1 MKQSAP
7 NGTAPL
13 TSHFSLLTLSF
24 SLLTIIACGGPT
36 ADLLLLNGTVYTLT
50 WSDPALDGTPA
61 SDAPFGANGWH
72 ADAEAIAVADGR
84 IIFVGS
90 DEEAE
95 VYRGDHTWVKDLGG
109 ATVIPGLV
117 DSHTHVARLG
127 ANLNRVDL
135 RGAETE
141 AEAVA
146 RVVGAR
152 SDAEPGEWIIAYG
165 WDEGAW
171 ANRYPTM
178 DLLSE
183 RFPNNPVVMESLHSF
198 ATWGN
203 RIAFER
209 AGITASTAVPS
220 GGEIVKNRNGNPTG
234 MLLNRAGDLLLGAV
248 PAPDHQQTMENFH
261 AGLVA
266 MATDGYVAVHD
277 AGLDA
282 QAMAALETLE
292 SDGELPIRVYAM
304 LSARDTVLLREWL
317 VKGPDTD
324 SESMLRTRS
333 VKAFFDGALGSRGAR
348 LLEDYSD
355 RPDHRGTGDGEYGFD
370 AALVAEMMRDGFQ
383 VAIHAI
389 GDAGNRETLDFIE
402 GMIGQ
407 HPAARDNRHRI
418 EHAQV
423 VHPDDMNRFAAAAII
438 ASMEPSHAV
447 EDMRWAEDRVGPT
460 RILGAYAWRTLRE
473 AGTRLVFNS
482 DLTGSDHNIFYG
494 LHAAITRR
502 NKKLEPTGGW
512 YAEQVM
518 TSEEAV
524 RGYTTWAAFAS
535 FLEDETG
542 VIAEGRWAD
551 ITVMDIDPFE
561 LGSTAP
567 ERILDGSILLTIVG
581 GEVVYERIQ

>member
-1 MKQSAP
+1 M
-7 NGTAPL
+7 
-13 TSHFSLLTLSF
+13 
-24 SLLTIIACGGPT
+24 
-36 ADLLLLNGTVYTLT
+36 
-50 WSDPALDGTPA
+50 
-61 SDAPFGANGWH
+61 
-72 ADAEAIAVADGR
+72 
-84 IIFVGS
+84 
-90 DEEAE
+90 
-95 VYRGDHTWVKDLGG
+95 
-109 ATVIPGLV
+109 
-117 DSHTHVARLG
+117 
-127 ANLNRVDL
+127 
-135 RGAETE
+135 
-141 AEAVA
+141 
-146 RVVGAR
+146 
-152 SDAEPGEWIIAYG
+152 
-165 WDEGAW
+165 
-171 ANRYPTM
+171 
-178 DLLSE
+178 
-183 RFPNNPVVMESLHSF
+183 
-198 ATWGN
+198 
-203 RIAFER
+203 
-209 AGITASTAVPS
+209 
-220 GGEIVKNRNGNPTG
+220 
-234 MLLNRAGDLLLGAV
+234 
-248 PAPDHQQTMENFH
+248 
-261 AGLVA
+261 
-266 MATDGYVAVHD
+266 
-277 AGLDA
+277 
-282 QAMAALETLE
+282 
-292 SDGELPIRVYAM
+292 
-304 LSARDTVLLREWL
+304 
-317 VKGPDTD
+317 
-324 SESMLRTRS
+324 
-333 VKAFFDGALGSRGAR
+333 
-348 LLEDYSD
+348 
-355 RPDHRGTGDGEYGFD
+355 
-370 AALVAEMMRDGFQ
+370 
-383 VAIHAI
+383 AIHAI

-402 GMIGQ
+402 GMISQ

>member
-1 MKQSAP
+1 MKLIA
-7 NGTAPL
+7 NKDIVRL
-13 TSHFSLLTLSF
+13 TSHV

-61 SDAPFGANGWH
+61 SDAPFDANGWH

-95 VYRGDHTWVKDLGG
+95 VYRSDHTWVKDLGG

-183 RFPNNPVVMESLHSF
+183 HFPNNPVVMESLHSF

-203 RIAFER
+203 RMAFER

-234 MLLNRAGDLLLGAV
+234 ILLNRAGDLLLGAV

-502 NKKLEPTGGW
+502 NKELEPTGGW

-561 LGSTAP
+561 LGATAP
-567 ERILDGSILLTIVG
+567 ERILDGSILLTIVS